1 MAKPIKR
8 SEHIMPLSREHHFS
22 LLFSWKIRQGLKK
35 GVELQRIINYVNHFF
50 EHNLQVHFHEEEETL
65 FAVQDD
71 PMVQRALDEHQQVRK
86 LVPEL
91 AEAPESE
98 ITGRLSD
105 LADLV
110 EKHVRYEERELFPH
124 LEGKLSPEQLAVI
137 GHQLQEMQPEPL
149 TDNYPDE
156 FWAKG

>member
-35 GVELQRIINYVNHFF
+35 GIELQRIISYVNHFF
-50 EHNLQVHFHEEEETL
+50 EHNLLVHFREEEETL

-71 PMVQRALDEHQQVRK
+71 AMVQRALEEHQLVRK

-91 AEAPESE
+91 IGAREDEIPSRLAE
-98 ITGRLSD
+98 

-110 EKHVRYEERELFPH
+110 EKHVRYEERELFPY
-124 LEGKLSPEQLAVI
+124 LEGRLSPEQLAAI
-137 GHQLQEMQPEPL
+137 GHQLLEMQPEPL
-149 TDNYPDE
+149 TDSYPDE
-156 FWAKG
+156 FWARE